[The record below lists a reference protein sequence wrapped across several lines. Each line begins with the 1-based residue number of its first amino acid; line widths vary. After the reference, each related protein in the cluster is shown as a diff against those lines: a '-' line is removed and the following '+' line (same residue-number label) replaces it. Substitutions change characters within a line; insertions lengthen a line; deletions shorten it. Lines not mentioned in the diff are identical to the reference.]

1 MVKSVLEVSD
11 IVENKS
17 LSKKSFSETEERVKN
32 ADRLA
37 KSLKSYLS
45 NSLIT
50 TKKRGPPR
58 DARICQLNAAYKY
71 IVHLETNLKN
81 ICNRSNQELPEDC
94 SLVHNTNIQANNLS
108 YRRRLENS
116 DMTPQTPSQQR
127 NHLVHESSTLSGA
140 TSASSPSTNVSNPE
154 KADDNTSSGR
164 RALKTLR
171 KFDNIDASPIMGN
184 ENHFLN
190 ENYFLNEMDNF
201 VYDINTKSK
210 TAHTSSS
217 KSPASRKRKF
227 DEDLDQNNNNI
238 NMLDLNLHKE
248 TTNLLPSNKATPS
261 DSKRSVQ
268 NTPKNNINSTNFH
281 TPDLNFQQQNL
292 EETDSGRKTYFL
304 RSTTKLKNMLIANNP
319 VSKSS
324 PAPNKRTP
332 RNNNAFK
339 KNLPSRFLDT
349 SIGSTRSTSVTTT
362 PSVPNSNMSTNSSNE
377 FEGLDAKNL
386 LKIDLS
392 HEQVAQIYESNQRS
406 N

>member
-1 MVKSVLEVSD
+1 M
-11 IVENKS
+11 
-17 LSKKSFSETEERVKN
+17 TG
-32 ADRLA
+32 
-37 KSLKSYLS
+37 
-45 NSLIT
+45 
-50 TKKRGPPR
+50 KKRGQPR

-71 IVHLETNLKN
+71 IVHLESNLKN
-81 ICNRSNQELPEDC
+81 ICNRSNQDLPEDC
-94 SLVHNTNIQANNLS
+94 NLVHNTNIHANNLS

-127 NHLVHESSTLSGA
+127 DHLVHESSTLSGA

-154 KADDNTSSGR
+154 KANTSDGR
-164 RALKTLR
+164 RAFKTLR

-190 ENYFLNEMDNF
+190 ENYSLNEIDNF
-201 VYDINTKSK
+201 VYDIQTKLK
-210 TAHTSSS
+210 TPQTIST
-217 KSPASRKRKF
+217 KSPASRKRKL

-238 NMLDLNLHKE
+238 NMLDLNSHKE
-248 TTNLLPSNKATPS
+248 TMTKGTSSASN
-261 DSKRSVQ
+261 SKRSVQ
-268 NTPKNNINSTNFH
+268 NTPKNNNTKINSVNFH
-281 TPDLNFQQQNL
+281 TPENFQQNL
-292 EETDSGRKTYFL
+292 EEPDSGRKTYFL

-324 PAPNKRTP
+324 PAPNNKRTP
-332 RNNNAFK
+332 RNGALK
-339 KNLPSRFLDT
+339 KNPYSRFLDT
-349 SIGSTRSTSVTTT
+349 SIGSTRSTSVATT

-392 HEQVAQIYESNQRS
+392 QEQIAQIYESNQRS